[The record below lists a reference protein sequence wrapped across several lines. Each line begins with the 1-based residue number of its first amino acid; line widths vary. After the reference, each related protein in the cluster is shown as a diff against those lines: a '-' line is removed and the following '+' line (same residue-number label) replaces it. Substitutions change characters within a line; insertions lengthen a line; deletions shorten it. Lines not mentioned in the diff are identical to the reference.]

1 MKRSER
7 RHIDRAVQALPDAI
21 ELIVV
26 AIRSGLTP
34 TAAIEAVADQAAAP
48 LADTFSEVTHRLHRG
63 QRLADALDVFAER
76 LGPVAAGFAD
86 ALAAADRYGLPIEPV
101 LDRLALDVRSDRR
114 RLAEHHARTLPVQ
127 LSFPLVVCTLPSF
140 VLLAIVPAVMG
151 ALSTVRGE
159 LP

>member
-1 MKRSER
+1 MRRSER
-7 RHIDRAVQALPDAI
+7 RRIDQALQALPDAI
-21 ELIVV
+21 ELIVL

-34 TAAIEAVADQAAAP
+34 TAAIEVVATQVATP
-48 LADTFSEVTHRLHRG
+48 LVETFSEVTHRLHRG
-63 QRLADALDVFAER
+63 QRLADALDVFGER

-86 ALAAADRYGLPIEPV
+86 ALATADRYGLPIEPV
-101 LDRLALDVRSDRR
+101 LDRLAIDVRSDRR
-114 RLAEHHARTLPVQ
+114 RIAERHARTLPVR

-151 ALSTVRGE
+151 ALSTLRGE

>member
-1 MKRSER
+1 MRRSDR
-7 RHIDRAVQALPDAI
+7 RRIDQAIQALPDAI
-21 ELIVV
+21 ELIVL

-34 TAAIEAVADQAAAP
+34 TAAIEAVATQVPTP
-48 LADTFSEVTHRLHRG
+48 LAGTFSRFSHRLHRG
-63 QRLADALDVFAER
+63 QRLADALDVFADE

-114 RLAEHHARTLPVQ
+114 RMAERHARTLPVK

-151 ALSTVRGE
+151 ALSTLRGE